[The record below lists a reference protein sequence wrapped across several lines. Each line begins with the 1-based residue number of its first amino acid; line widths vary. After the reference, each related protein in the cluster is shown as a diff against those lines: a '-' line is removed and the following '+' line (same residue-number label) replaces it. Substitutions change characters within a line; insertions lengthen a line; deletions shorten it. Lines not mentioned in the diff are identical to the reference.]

1 MIKLRNAAKAI
12 IIENNKLLFT
22 KYISKR
28 TGINYYVLPGG
39 GQEGGETLQ
48 ETLKRECIEELGADI
63 EVGELALVSEY
74 IGKNHKFSELH
85 SEKHQIDFMFFCK
98 IKSVIEFEKATNIDS
113 DQVGF
118 EWIDFKKFK
127 NKTIY
132 PEELKRVFDKE
143 GNITTSIYLG
153 DLF

>member
-28 TGINYYVLPGG
+28 TGITYYVLPGG

-48 ETLKRECIEELGADI
+48 ETLTRECIEELGADI

-98 IKSVIEFEKATNIDS
+98 IKSAIDFEKATNIDS

-127 NKTIY
+127 DKTIY
-132 PEELKRVFDKE
+132 PEELKRVFDQE

-153 DLF
+153 DSF